1 MVECRLSIMTL
12 RPGLIYISQMNKNNR
27 SYGCRTIK
35 RVIPLV
41 ALLFATC
48 SVLNAQSAK
57 DTNPL
62 SSISAD
68 KGSLSGEVD
77 QTGSAMTDEMRVRRE
92 IKFAEKEHQENLDRA
107 SEASALGE
115 NLAASFKKKN
125 CLDRDD
131 IKKLDKLEK
140 LAKRIRSEAGGTED
154 DLTIEEKPKDPQEAM
169 TLLAKVSAS
178 LNHKIQE
185 TPRRVISAEII
196 ERANVLL
203 ELVRIVRNISG
214 KV

>member
-1 MVECRLSIMTL
+1 
-12 RPGLIYISQMNKNNR
+12 
-27 SYGCRTIK
+27 
-35 RVIPLV
+35 
-41 ALLFATC
+41 
-48 SVLNAQSAK
+48 
-57 DTNPL
+57 
-62 SSISAD
+62 
-68 KGSLSGEVD
+68 
-77 QTGSAMTDEMRVRRE
+77 MTDEMRVRRE

-140 LAKRIRSEAGGTED
+140 LAKRIRSEAGGSED
-154 DLTIEEKPKDPQEAM
+154 DLTIEEKPKDLQEAM

>member
-1 MVECRLSIMTL
+1 
-12 RPGLIYISQMNKNNR
+12 MNQNKR
-27 SYGCRTIK
+27 SYGFRIIG

-41 ALLFATC
+41 ALVFMTC
-48 SVLNAQSAK
+48 SILNAQTAK
-57 DTNPL
+57 DTPNPL

-77 QTGSAMTDEMRVRRE
+77 QTGNSMTDELRVRRE
-92 IKFAEKEHQENLDRA
+92 IKFAEKEHRENLDRA
-107 SEASALGE
+107 TEASALGQ

-131 IKKLDKLEK
+131 IRKLDKLEK
-140 LAKRIRSEAGGTED
+140 LAKRIRSEAGGSED
-154 DLTIEEKPKDPQEAM
+154 DITIEKKPTDLEEAM
-169 TLLAKVSAS
+169 TLLAKVSTS
-178 LNHKIQE
+178 LNQKIQE

>member
-1 MVECRLSIMTL
+1 
-12 RPGLIYISQMNKNNR
+12 MNKNNR
-27 SYGCRTIK
+27 SYGCRIIR
-35 RVIPLV
+35 RVIPLI
-41 ALLFATC
+41 ALVFATC
-48 SVLNAQSAK
+48 SILNAQTAK
-57 DTNPL
+57 DTTNPL

-68 KGSLSGEVD
+68 KRSPSNEVD
-77 QTGSAMTDEMRVRRE
+77 QTVSSMTDEMRVRRE

-140 LAKRIRSEAGGTED
+140 LAKRIRSEAGGSED
-154 DLTIEEKPKDPQEAM
+154 DLTIEEKPKDLKEAM